1 MWYILYMN
9 KDTIYI
15 EPDDDITDI
24 ITKIENSKER
34 IVALVPPKKA
44 GVFRSVVNIKLITK
58 AGVSAKKNIVLVTTD
73 PSIVKLA
80 GAAKIPVTKDLQTPP
95 TVPDADEEV
104 VTSKEELVE
113 ESDGTVETKED
124 VEELEPAAEEKSEAE
139 EEDSEDAEEGEETEE
154 AEEEEKPEDKK
165 SDKKDKKAD
174 AKSKKAEKEKKKSGK
189 DSFFKK
195 HLKGIIIGSV
205 IGVLAIVFLVW
216 ALVIAP
222 AATVTVGIR
231 TTSANF
237 SENVTFT
244 EKLDEENAKE
254 GKFYLEEVKK
264 DFSNTVEFEA
274 TGEKNVGEKA
284 KGEVNVYVYF
294 PLNIKASVQIKE
306 DEAFMISD
314 LVFRATKT
322 VTLSYEGNGK
332 EDCANKDNSD
342 GLVNYGCRVN
352 ATVPVV
358 ASEPGSKYNI
368 AASSTGWKTN
378 ALVIPYSDSAMAGGT
393 DDVIKIVLQSDIDKK
408 LEEVKNSNTSD
419 RKAALLEEI
428 KEDKLPI
435 DASYS
440 VSTADPVATPKVGEE
455 VKEGTKPT
463 IKVTTTA
470 KIYVLDETK
479 VEEFVTEK
487 AKIEENQ
494 RIYEMKT
501 PFIENFIKGENG
513 YTGKLKTSYA
523 YGPKITESDVVDLI
537 KGRGLGDAQHLL
549 RDINGVASVK
559 IDPSYP
565 WVNSIPNDTN
575 KITVILDV
583 DGGSQN

>member
-1 MWYILYMN
+1 MN

-95 TVPDADEEV
+95 TIPEADDEV

-124 VEELEPAAEEKSEAE
+124 VEALEPSEEEAEDKAAEDKEESDGKDDDEGDDDEEE
-139 EEDSEDAEEGEETEE
+139 EED
-154 AEEEEKPEDKK
+154 KK
-165 SDKKDKKAD
+165 TSKKDKKAD
-174 AKSKKAEKEKKKSGK
+174 ARTKKEGKEKSKSAK
-189 DSFFKK
+189 DNFFKK
-195 HLKGIIIGSV
+195 HLKGIIIGSI
-205 IGVLAIVFLVW
+205 IGVFAIVFLVW

-222 AATVTVGIR
+222 AATVTVSIR

-244 EKLDEENAKE
+244 EKLEEENTAE

-264 DFSNTVEFEA
+264 EFPSTVEFEA

-284 KGEVNVYVYF
+284 KGNIEVYVYF
-294 PLNIKASVQIKE
+294 PLNIKASVQISE
-306 DEAFMISD
+306 GEAFMISD
-314 LVFRATKT
+314 LVFRASKA
-322 VTLSYEGNGK
+322 VTLSYAGNGK

-378 ALVIPYSDSAMAGGT
+378 ALVIPYTDSAMSGGT
-393 DDVIKIVLQSDIDKK
+393 DSIIKIVLQSDVDKK
-408 LEEVKNSNTSD
+408 LEELKSSNEGN
-419 RKAALLEEI
+419 RKETLLEEI

-435 DASYS
+435 DASFT
-440 VSTADPVATPKVGEE
+440 VSSADPVATPKVGEE

-463 IKVTTTA
+463 LKVTTTA
-470 KIYVLDETK
+470 KIDVLDKTK

-487 AKIEENQ
+487 AKIEDNQ

-501 PFIENFIKGENG
+501 PFIESFIKGENG

-565 WVNSIPNDTN
+565 WVSSIPNDTN
-575 KITVILDV
+575 KITVILNV
-583 DGGSQN
+583 DGGSQNQE

>member
-95 TVPDADEEV
+95 TIPEADEEV

-124 VEELEPAAEEKSEAE
+124 VEELKPADEETSEDEVE
-139 EEDSEDAEEGEETEE
+139 EEGAEDTEE
-154 AEEEEKPEDKK
+154 AEEKEEPEDKK
-165 SDKKDKKAD
+165 SGKKDKKAD
-174 AKSKKAEKEKKKSGK
+174 AKGKKAEKEKKKSGK
-189 DSFFKK
+189 DNFFKK

-264 DFSNTVEFEA
+264 EFSNTVEFEA

-294 PLNIKASVQIKE
+294 PLNIKASVQINE
-306 DEAFMISD
+306 GEAFMISD
-314 LVFRATKT
+314 LVFRTSKA
-322 VTLSYEGNGK
+322 VTLSYAGNGK

-378 ALVIPYSDSAMAGGT
+378 ALVIPYTDSAMNGGT
-393 DDVIKIVLQSDIDKK
+393 DDVIKVVLQSDVDKK
-408 LEEVKNSNTSD
+408 LEEVKNSNTGD
-419 RKAALLEEI
+419 RKEALLEEV

-440 VSTADPVATPKVGEE
+440 VSTADPVASPKVGEE

-470 KIYVLDETK
+470 KIYVLDKTK
-479 VEEFVTEK
+479 LEEFITEK
-487 AKIEENQ
+487 AKIEESQ

-501 PFIENFIKGENG
+501 PFIENFIKSENG

-565 WVNSIPNDTN
+565 WVSSIPNDTN